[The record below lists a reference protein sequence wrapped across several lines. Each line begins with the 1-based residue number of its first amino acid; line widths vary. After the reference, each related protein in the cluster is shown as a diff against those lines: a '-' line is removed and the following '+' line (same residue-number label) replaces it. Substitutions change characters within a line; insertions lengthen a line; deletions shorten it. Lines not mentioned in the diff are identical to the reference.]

1 MRILVTGAAGYI
13 GSHAVWELLR
23 HGHDVIAYDNLSRG
37 HWRLANKCELV
48 EGDLRDAE
56 RLKKALHGADAV
68 MHFAGWIAVGESVEK
83 PREYFEN
90 NVTAGLALLNAAQEA
105 GIRNFVFSSTAAV
118 YGNPAKAPITEDAP
132 LVPHNPY
139 GVSKL
144 FFEQALEAFGRAY
157 GMRYANL
164 RYFNAAGAH
173 ESGEIGETHDPET
186 HLIPNVLLAAA
197 SVHPELQIFGN
208 DYPTPDGTCIR
219 DYIHISDLIDAHI
232 LALKQLAAGA
242 ESFAVNLGT
251 GKGHSVDEV
260 IRTAEEV
267 TGRRIPRRY
276 VPRRPGDA
284 AVLVADPSR
293 AEKLLG
299 WKATRSLT
307 EIISSA
313 WKWTQRSLR

>member
-1 MRILVTGAAGYI
+1 MRVFVTGGAGYI
-13 GSHAVWELLR
+13 GSHAVWELLK

-37 HWRLANKCELV
+37 HWRLAKKCELI
-48 EGDLRDAE
+48 EGDLRDGE

-118 YGNPAKAPITEDAP
+118 YGNPAVAPITEDAP

-173 ESGEIGETHDPET
+173 ESGEIGEMHDPET
-186 HLIPNVLLAAA
+186 HLIPNVLLASAGA
-197 SVHPELQIFGN
+197 RTELQIFGN

-232 LALKQLAAGA
+232 LALKRLAAGG
-242 ESFAVNLGT
+242 ESFAANLGT
-251 GKGHSVDEV
+251 GKGHSVNEV
-260 IRTAEEV
+260 ITTAESV

-284 AVLVADPSR
+284 AVLVANPAR

-299 WKATRSLT
+299 WKATRSLA

-313 WKWTQRSLR
+313 WKWTQRSLA

>member
-13 GSHAVWELLR
+13 GSHAVWELLSR
-23 HGHDVIAYDNLSRG
+23 GHQVVAYDNLSRG
-37 HWRLANKCELV
+37 HWRLAGRCDLV
-48 EGDLRDAE
+48 QGDLRDPE
-56 RLKKALHGADAV
+56 RLKGALRGADAV

-105 GIRNFVFSSTAAV
+105 GIRRFVFSSTAAV
-118 YGNPAKAPITEDAP
+118 YGNPSQSPITEDAP

-139 GVSKL
+139 GASKL
-144 FFEQALEAFGRAY
+144 FFEQALEAYGRAY
-157 GMRYANL
+157 GIRYANL
-164 RYFNAAGAH
+164 RYFNTAGAH
-173 ESGEIGETHDPET
+173 ESGEIGESHDPET

-197 SVHPELQIFGN
+197 GAGPDLQIFGN

-219 DYIHISDLIDAHI
+219 DYIHIHDLVDAHI
-232 LALKQLAAGA
+232 LALEKLASGA
-242 ESFAVNLGT
+242 DSFAVNLGT

-267 TGRRIPRRY
+267 TGRHVPRRY
-276 VPRRPGDA
+276 VLRRPGDA

-293 AEKLLG
+293 AQRLLH
-299 WKATRSLT
+299 WKATRSLA

-313 WKWTQRSLR
+313 WKWVQRSR